1 MADGLIFRCV
11 FTHFLVTDVFFAV
24 LADRLPGTDDGGAN
38 ESDPS
43 PKETQTIRLAEAESI
58 QVSS

>member
-1 MADGLIFRCV
+1 M
-11 FTHFLVTDVFFAV
+11 DVFFAV